1 MYRRSGMRG
10 GGERDSNEEPR
21 HHSLLPGLFKGL
33 SSGVRTSGWA
43 GQRRKKGE
51 EDDRAVLLP
60 EQPTHTGHD
69 GTDTELKRGA
79 ETLFVFYALCSALHA
94 LVCLHLWPT
103 LVTLVSIVSFLF
115 LVTVDAEQV
124 SSLGSEGEDEVGLW
138 SLEPQDCQESLDK
151 TSLTPSEGTEEPGSP
166 ARSTRPHSLS
176 PGSGSYWGQVEP
188 EVEATEDATA
198 ASATNREE
206 DQDPLRMYRNNS
218 DSQNALEDLAHYEF
232 LAQLRKASTPASLLD
247 HLNRNGTAAVY
258 HSSGRHDELPPAMW
272 SPGAQHHSPEGAD
285 SGRTQ
290 QACPF
295 CHRMYQRGA
304 SLRDHI
310 KHCQER
316 EGGQM
321 VCPLCGYTAT
331 LRAQMERH
339 LVLHNQV
346 QDNSAITLDQGMET
360 RKFKCL
366 QCGKAFK
373 YKHHLKEHLRIHSGE
388 KPYECS
394 NCKKRFSHSGSYSSH
409 LSSKKCLNGGGNT
422 GVASGAF
429 NGHSQSSYHH
439 SFPTSPSA
447 GGGKNGT
454 DKGSPMASQAQDNT
468 RPLGRVPEDPHQ
480 LSLQDPNHNPTGFLR
495 ASDLSRLW
503 DPSAE
508 LSLRASILKGTT
520 LLPYLHSGTKFEQ
533 MLQEMLQRG
542 VKKDEEMDRGGGAA
556 MEEGRR
562 VIYNGGGPDAKA
574 SPDRKREAVRS
585 GEGERGVLGMTCRW
599 CSQLF
604 PNVAVLLQHERYLC
618 KMNREGVEVSE
629 GLRSKDHPSSPL
641 FFPRSA
647 LQPENSKPS
656 EVTNGLSEN
665 KSSLQKPSW
674 QSVPQQLLVAM
685 HSPPQPH
692 HDALSS
698 RAYWSS
704 QEKGSPSQPI
714 NRSAKLS
721 SPRVRRRVPSS
732 GFGSPVCLDLTSCP
746 PELSSPQNQTSC
758 PWSQSEPLDLSL
770 PKPLSDQ
777 EGRNKAVNGN
787 SAREERRDLGAQQLK
802 RPSPTSH
809 LPLHHH
815 PVYSGAGAPVF
826 PGALYNGFPIF
837 NQSGLGLSGHDG
849 ITAIPFGQPA
859 NSPGFLSPMA
869 YLMEADTEATLKKIH
884 QERQAL
890 MGEVFS
896 RGALD
901 YLSLMDEGLDG
912 EGGPGRKRLK
922 KTDEGLYACDICEKT
937 FQKSSSLLRHK
948 YEHTGKRPHECKIC
962 NKAFKHKH
970 HLIEHSRL
978 HSGEKPYQC
987 DKCGK
992 RFSHSGSY
1000 SQHMNHRYAYCSK
1013 DQDPDQDHEEIPF
1026 NPGVGHNLGGRLTDE
1041 TPLSVE
1047 DIQTPHSFLSD
1058 SSLDGAAEALKEEE
1072 EEAGVSDGQVMEA
1085 HVSLTGAADELGSSP
1100 IQESPTGE
1108 NGVQ

>member
-1 MYRRSGMRG
+1 MMTEESRG
-10 GGERDSNEEPR
+10 
-21 HHSLLPGLFKGL
+21 K
-33 SSGVRTSGWA
+33 
-43 GQRRKKGE
+43 RRKQANP
-51 EDDRAVLLP
+51 R
-60 EQPTHTGHD
+60 
-69 GTDTELKRGA
+69 RNR
-79 ETLFVFYALCSALHA
+79 
-94 LVCLHLWPT
+94 
-103 LVTLVSIVSFLF
+103 
-115 LVTVDAEQV
+115 VDAEQV

-166 ARSTRPHSLS
+166 AQSTRPLSLS
-176 PGSGSYWGQVEP
+176 PGSRNYWAQVEP
-188 EVEATEDATA
+188 ETEATDDGTA
-198 ASATNREE
+198 ISATDREG
-206 DQDPLRMYRNNS
+206 DQEPLRMYCKTS
-218 DSQNALEDLAHYEF
+218 DSQNAFEDLAHYEF
-232 LAQLRKASTPASLLD
+232 LAQLRKASTSASLLD
-247 HLNRNGTAAVY
+247 HLTHNGTAAVY
-258 HSSGRHDELPPAMW
+258 HPGSRHDELPPAIW
-272 SPGAQHHSPEGAD
+272 SPGAQHRSPEGAD
-285 SGRTQ
+285 AGRSQ

-310 KHCQER
+310 KYCQER
-316 EGGQM
+316 EGGHM

-339 LVLHNQV
+339 LALHNQV
-346 QDNSAITLDQGMET
+346 QDKNAISLDQGMET

-409 LSSKKCLNGGGNT
+409 LSSKKCLSGGGNGGGNA
-422 GVASGAF
+422 GGASGAF

-447 GGGKNGT
+447 GSGRNGN
-454 DKGSPMASQAQDNT
+454 DKGSSLASLTQDNT
-468 RPLGRVPEDPHQ
+468 RPLDPHQ
-480 LSLQDPNHNPTGFLR
+480 LSLQDPNQNPTGFPR
-495 ASDLSRLW
+495 ASDLARLW

-520 LLPYLHSGTKFEQ
+520 LLPYIHSGTFEQ
-533 MLQEMLQRG
+533 MLQEMLHRE
-542 VKKDEEMDRGGGAA
+542 VKKDEEIDRAGGAV
-556 MEEGRR
+556 MEERR
-562 VIYNGGGPDAKA
+562 VIYNGGGPDRKM
-574 SPDRKREAVRS
+574 SPDRSARREAVRS
-585 GEGERGVLGMTCRW
+585 GEGERGVLGVPCRW

-618 KMNREGVEVSE
+618 KMNREAVEMPE
-629 GLRSKDHPSSPL
+629 GLQGKDHPSPPL

-656 EVTNGLSEN
+656 EVPNGLPGN
-665 KSSLQKPSW
+665 KSPLQKTHW
-674 QSVPQQLLVAM
+674 QSVPQQLLVAV
-685 HSPPQPH
+685 HSPPQPC
-692 HDALSS
+692 HDPLSS

-704 QEKGSPSQPI
+704 QEKGSPSQAI
-714 NRSAKLS
+714 NHSSELS
-721 SPRVRRRVPSS
+721 SPRARRRVPSS
-732 GFGSPVCLDLTSCP
+732 GFGSPICLDLTSCP
-746 PELSSPQNQTSC
+746 PELSSPQNQIGS
-758 PWSQSEPLDLSL
+758 PWSAQSEPLDLSL
-770 PKPLSDQ
+770 PKLLTDQ
-777 EGRNKAVNGN
+777 EGRHKIVNGN
-787 SAREERRDLGAQQLK
+787 SARGERRELGTQQL
-802 RPSPTSH
+802 RRLSPTQPSH
-809 LPLHHH
+809 LSLHHH
-815 PVYSGAGAPVF
+815 PIYSRPGAPVF
-826 PGALYNGFPIF
+826 PGPLYNGFPIF
-837 NQSGLGLSGHDG
+837 NQSALGLSAHDG
-849 ITAIPFGQPA
+849 ITSIPFSQPA

-869 YLMEADTEATLKKIH
+869 YMMDSDTEATLKKIH

-890 MGEVFS
+890 IGEVLN

-912 EGGPGRKRLK
+912 DGGPGRKRLK

-1013 DQDPDQDHEEIPF
+1013 DQDPDQDHEEMPLT
-1026 NPGVGHNLGGRLTDE
+1026 PGAGINLGGRLALE
-1041 TPLSVE
+1041 TPLSME
-1047 DIQTPHSFLSD
+1047 DTQTPHSFLSD
-1058 SSLDGAAEALKEEE
+1058 CSLDGPPEVLKEEE
-1072 EEAGVSDGQVMEA
+1072 EEEEVKEAGVGDGHVEEA
-1085 HVSLTGAADELGSSP
+1085 NVSLLGEQLEGNPIHQSPGEENREQNERNSCDVGNHIDIAENQLWDRDTEDQNGDLDKCELSLDITDLP
-1100 IQESPTGE
+1100 RIKT
-1108 NGVQ
+1108 

>member
-1 MYRRSGMRG
+1 MMTEESRG
-10 GGERDSNEEPR
+10 
-21 HHSLLPGLFKGL
+21 K
-33 SSGVRTSGWA
+33 
-43 GQRRKKGE
+43 RRKQANP
-51 EDDRAVLLP
+51 R
-60 EQPTHTGHD
+60 
-69 GTDTELKRGA
+69 RNR
-79 ETLFVFYALCSALHA
+79 
-94 LVCLHLWPT
+94 
-103 LVTLVSIVSFLF
+103 
-115 LVTVDAEQV
+115 VDAEQV

-151 TSLTPSEGTEEPGSP
+151 TSLTPSEGTEDPVSP

-176 PGSGSYWGQVEP
+176 PGSRSYWPQVEQ
-188 EVEATEDATA
+188 ETEAVEDATT
-198 ASATNREE
+198 ASTTDREG
-206 DQDPLRMYRNNS
+206 DQQPLRMYCKNS
-218 DSQNALEDLAHYEF
+218 DSQIALEDLAHYEF
-232 LAQLRKASTPASLLD
+232 LAQLRKASTSSSLLD
-247 HLNRNGTAAVY
+247 HLDHNGTAAVY
-258 HSSGRHDELPPAMW
+258 HPEGRHEELPPAIW
-272 SPGAQHHSPEGAD
+272 SPGAQHRSPEGAD
-285 SGRTQ
+285 AGRTQ

-295 CHRMYQRGA
+295 CHRMYRRGA

-310 KHCQER
+310 KYCQER
-316 EGGQM
+316 EGGHM

-339 LVLHNQV
+339 LAFHNQV
-346 QDNSAITLDQGMET
+346 QDKSFIALDQGIET

-409 LSSKKCLNGGGNT
+409 LSSKKCLSGGGNGGGSA
-422 GVASGAF
+422 GGASGAF
-429 NGHSQSSYHH
+429 NGHSQSPCHH

-447 GGGKNGT
+447 GVGRNST
-454 DKGSPMASQAQDNT
+454 DKGSPLASQTQDQT
-468 RPLGRVPEDPHQ
+468 GLLCQVPEDPHQ
-480 LSLQDPNHNPTGFLR
+480 LSLQDPNHNSAR
-495 ASDLSRLW
+495 AFDLARLW

-533 MLQEMLQRG
+533 MLQEMLHKEVRKEEETVRG
-542 VKKDEEMDRGGGAA
+542 EGGAA
-556 MEEGRR
+556 MEERKG
-562 VIYNGGGPDAKA
+562 IYNGEGPDRKV
-574 SPDRKREAVRS
+574 SPDRRREAVRS

-599 CSQLF
+599 CSQIF
-604 PNVAVLLQHERYLC
+604 PSVPVLLQHERYLC
-618 KMNREGVEVSE
+618 KMNREAVEVLE
-629 GLRSKDHPSSPL
+629 GFRSKDHPSPPL

-647 LQPENSKPS
+647 LQPENGKPS
-656 EVTNGLSEN
+656 EVSNGLSGN
-665 KSSLQKPSW
+665 KSPLQKPSW
-674 QSVPQQLLVAM
+674 HSLPQQLLVAM
-685 HSPPQPH
+685 YSPPQPH
-692 HDALSS
+692 HDAPSS
-698 RAYWSS
+698 QAYCSS

-714 NRSAKLS
+714 NHSTELS
-721 SPRVRRRVPSS
+721 SPRVRRRFPSS

-746 PELSSPQNQTSC
+746 PELTSPQNQPSS
-758 PWSQSEPLDLSL
+758 PWSAQNEPLDLSL
-770 PKPLSDQ
+770 PKQLSDQ
-777 EGRNKAVNGN
+777 EGRNKTVNGN
-787 SAREERRDLGAQQLK
+787 SGRQERREHGTQQLR

-815 PVYSGAGAPVF
+815 PVYSRAGAPMF
-826 PGALYNGFPIF
+826 PGSLYNGFPIF

-849 ITAIPFGQPA
+849 ITAIPFSQPV

-869 YLMEADTEATLKKIH
+869 YMMDADAEATLKKIH

-890 MGEVFS
+890 MGEVLS
-896 RGALD
+896 HGALD
-901 YLSLMDEGLDG
+901 YLSLMDEGLEG

-922 KTDEGLYACDICEKT
+922 KTDEGLYACDICDKT

-1013 DQDPDQDHEEIPF
+1013 DQDPDQDHEEMPF
-1026 NPGVGHNLGGRLTDE
+1026 TPGAGRNIGGRLADE
-1041 TPLSVE
+1041 TPLSME
-1047 DIQTPHSFLSD
+1047 DTQTAHSFLSD

-1072 EEAGVSDGQVMEA
+1072 EEEEEDKDAGVSDG
-1085 HVSLTGAADELGSSP
+1085 HVEKALVGLSGAAEELGGSP
-1100 IQESPTGE
+1100 ILGSPTAE
-1108 NGVQ
+1108 KGVQNERNGYDVGNHIVKAEREFWDRDTEGQNGDLDKCELSLDLTDLPRIKT

>member
-1 MYRRSGMRG
+1 MMTEESRG
-10 GGERDSNEEPR
+10 
-21 HHSLLPGLFKGL
+21 K
-33 SSGVRTSGWA
+33 
-43 GQRRKKGE
+43 RRKQANP
-51 EDDRAVLLP
+51 R
-60 EQPTHTGHD
+60 
-69 GTDTELKRGA
+69 RNR
-79 ETLFVFYALCSALHA
+79 
-94 LVCLHLWPT
+94 
-103 LVTLVSIVSFLF
+103 
-115 LVTVDAEQV
+115 VDAEQV
-124 SSLGSEGEDEVGLW
+124 SSLGSEGKDEVGLW

-166 ARSTRPHSLS
+166 ACSMRPHSLS
-176 PGSGSYWGQVEP
+176 PSSRNYWPQVEQ
-188 EVEATEDATA
+188 EAEAAEDATA
-198 ASATNREE
+198 VSATDKEG
-206 DQDPLRMYRNNS
+206 DQEPLRMYCKNS
-218 DSQNALEDLAHYEF
+218 DSPNAFEDLAHYEF
-232 LAQLRKASTPASLLD
+232 LAQLRKASTSTSVLD
-247 HLNRNGTAAVY
+247 HLNRNGTAPVY
-258 HSSGRHDELPPAMW
+258 QLGSRHDELPPAIW
-272 SPGAQHHSPEGAD
+272 SPGAQHCSPEGTD
-285 SGRTQ
+285 TERSQ

-295 CHRMYQRGA
+295 CHRMCQRGA

-310 KHCQER
+310 KYCQER
-316 EGGQM
+316 EGGHM

-339 LVLHNQV
+339 LALHNQV
-346 QDNSAITLDQGMET
+346 QDKSVITLDQGIET

-409 LSSKKCLNGGGNT
+409 LSSKKCLSGGGNGNT
-422 GVASGAF
+422 GGASCAF

-447 GGGKNGT
+447 GVGRKST
-454 DKGSPMASQAQDNT
+454 DKGSPLASQIQDHT
-468 RPLGRVPEDPHQ
+468 GPLRRIAEDPHQ
-480 LSLQDPNHNPTGFLR
+480 LSLQDPDHNPTGFAR
-495 ASDLSRLW
+495 ASDLARLW

-508 LSLRASILKGTT
+508 LSLRASILKGTA

-533 MLQEMLQRG
+533 MLQEMLHRE
-542 VKKDEEMDRGGGAA
+542 VKKDEDMDRGGAAA
-556 MEEGRR
+556 MEERK
-562 VIYNGGGPDAKA
+562 VIYNGGGPDKKV
-574 SPDRKREAVRS
+574 SPDGRREAVRS
-585 GEGERGVLGMTCRW
+585 GDGERGVLGVTCRW

-618 KMNREGVEVSE
+618 KMNRDAVEVPE
-629 GLRSKDHPSSPL
+629 GLRSKDHPLPPL

-647 LQPENSKPS
+647 LQAENSKPS
-656 EVTNGLSEN
+656 EVTNGLSGN
-665 KSSLQKPSW
+665 KSPLQKPSW
-674 QSVPQQLLVAM
+674 HSVPQQLLVAM
-685 HSPPQPH
+685 HTPPQPH
-692 HDALSS
+692 HDALSP
-698 RAYWSS
+698 RAYWSV
-704 QEKGSPSQPI
+704 QEKGSPRQLI
-714 NRSAKLS
+714 NHSPEMS

-732 GFGSPVCLDLTSCP
+732 GFGSPVCMDLTSCP
-746 PELSSPQNQTSC
+746 PELTSPQNQTSS
-758 PWSQSEPLDLSL
+758 PWSSQNEPLDLSL
-770 PKPLSDQ
+770 PKQLSDN
-777 EGRNKAVNGN
+777 EGRNKTVNGN
-787 SAREERRDLGAQQLK
+787 SAKGERKEHRTQQLR

-815 PVYSGAGAPVF
+815 PVYSGAGAPMF
-826 PGALYNGFPIF
+826 PGSLYSGFPIF

-849 ITAIPFGQPA
+849 ITAIPFSQQA

-869 YLMEADTEATLKKIH
+869 YMVDADTEVTLKKIH

-890 MGEVFS
+890 MDEVLS

-901 YLSLMDEGLDG
+901 YLSLMDEGLEG

-1013 DQDPDQDHEEIPF
+1013 DQDPDQDHEEMPLTPVAGGNF
-1026 NPGVGHNLGGRLTDE
+1026 RGHLANE
-1041 TPLSVE
+1041 TPLSME
-1047 DIQTPHSFLSD
+1047 DSQTAHSFLSD
-1058 SSLDGAAEALKEEE
+1058 SSLDGATEALKEDEE
-1072 EEAGVSDGQVMEA
+1072 EEDKEAGVSDGHVGEA
-1085 HVSLTGAADELGSSP
+1085 HASLSGAAEELGRSP

-1108 NGVQ
+1108 NGVQNGYDVGNHIDNAERQFWGRDTEDQNGNKCELSLDLTDLTRIKS

>member
-1 MYRRSGMRG
+1 MTEESRG
-10 GGERDSNEEPR
+10 
-21 HHSLLPGLFKGL
+21 K
-33 SSGVRTSGWA
+33 
-43 GQRRKKGE
+43 RRKQANP
-51 EDDRAVLLP
+51 R
-60 EQPTHTGHD
+60 
-69 GTDTELKRGA
+69 RNR
-79 ETLFVFYALCSALHA
+79 
-94 LVCLHLWPT
+94 
-103 LVTLVSIVSFLF
+103 
-115 LVTVDAEQV
+115 VDAEQV
-124 SSLGSEGEDEVGLW
+124 SSLGSEGEDEVGMW

-176 PGSGSYWGQVEP
+176 LSPASRNYWPQVEQ
-188 EVEATEDATA
+188 EAEAAEDAATSSTA
-198 ASATNREE
+198 DREG
-206 DQDPLRMYRNNS
+206 DQEPMRMYCKRS
-218 DSQNALEDLAHYEF
+218 DSQNSLEDLAHYEF
-232 LAQLRKASTPASLLD
+232 LAQLRKASTSSSLLD
-247 HLNRNGTAAVY
+247 HLSHNGTAAVY
-258 HSSGRHDELPPAMW
+258 HPGGRHDELPPAIW
-272 SPGAQHHSPEGAD
+272 SPGAQHRSPEGAD
-285 SGRTQ
+285 AGRSQ

-295 CHRMYQRGA
+295 CQMMYQRGA

-310 KHCQER
+310 KYCQER
-316 EGGQM
+316 EGGHM

-331 LRAQMERH
+331 LRAQMEQH
-339 LVLHNQV
+339 LALHNQM
-346 QDNSAITLDQGMET
+346 QDKSVMSLDQGVET

-409 LSSKKCLNGGGNT
+409 LSSKKCLSGGGNGGGNA
-422 GVASGAF
+422 GGSSSGAF

-439 SFPTSPSA
+439 LFPTSPSA
-447 GGGKNGT
+447 GAGRNST
-454 DKGSPMASQAQDNT
+454 DKGSPLASHSQDHSG
-468 RPLGRVPEDPHQ
+468 PLCRAPEDPHQ
-480 LSLQDPNHNPTGFLR
+480 LSLQDPNLNPTGFPR
-495 ASDLSRLW
+495 ASDLARLW

-508 LSLRASILKGTT
+508 LSLRANILKGTT

-533 MLQEMLQRG
+533 MLQEMLHRE
-542 VKKDEEMDRGGGAA
+542 VKKDEETDRGGGGGGAT
-556 MEEGRR
+556 EERK
-562 VIYNGGGPDAKA
+562 VIYNGGGPDRKV
-574 SPDRKREAVRS
+574 SSDRRREAVRS
-585 GEGERGVLGMTCRW
+585 GEGERGVLGVTCRW

-618 KMNREGVEVSE
+618 KMNREVVEVPE
-629 GLRSKDHPSSPL
+629 GLRSKDHPSPPL

-647 LQPENSKPS
+647 LQLENSKPS
-656 EVTNGLSEN
+656 EVTNGN
-665 KSSLQKPSW
+665 KSPLQKPSW
-674 QSVPQQLLVAM
+674 HSLPQQLLVAM
-685 HSPPQPH
+685 HSPPQPL

-698 RAYWSS
+698 RAFWSS
-704 QEKGSPSQPI
+704 QEKGSPSQPM
-714 NRSAKLS
+714 NHSPELS

-746 PELSSPQNQTSC
+746 PELTSPQNHTSS
-758 PWSQSEPLDLSL
+758 PWSAQNEPLDLSL
-770 PKPLSDQ
+770 PKQLSDR
-777 EGRNKAVNGN
+777 EGRNKTVNGN
-787 SAREERRDLGAQQLK
+787 SAKGERREQQLR

-809 LPLHHH
+809 LALHHHHH
-815 PVYSGAGAPVF
+815 PVYGGAGAPLF
-826 PGALYNGFPIF
+826 PGSLYNGFPIF

-849 ITAIPFGQPA
+849 IAAIPFSQSP

-869 YLMEADTEATLKKIH
+869 FMMEADAEATLKKIH

-890 MGEVFS
+890 MGEVLS

-901 YLSLMDEGLDG
+901 YLSLMDDGLEG

-1013 DQDPDQDHEEIPF
+1013 DQDPDQDQEEMPLT
-1026 NPGVGHNLGGRLTDE
+1026 PGAGGSLGGRLADE
-1041 TPLSVE
+1041 TPLSIE
-1047 DIQTPHSFLSD
+1047 DTQTAHSFLSD

-1072 EEAGVSDGQVMEA
+1072 EEEDVGVSDGRVEEA
-1085 HVSLTGAADELGSSP
+1085 HVGLSGVVEELGGSP
-1100 IQESPTGE
+1100 IRGSPTGE
-1108 NGVQ
+1108 NGVQNERNGYDVGNHIDDAERQFWDRDTEDQNGDLDKCELNLDITDLPRIKT

>member
-1 MYRRSGMRG
+1 MAEESRG
-10 GGERDSNEEPR
+10 
-21 HHSLLPGLFKGL
+21 K
-33 SSGVRTSGWA
+33 
-43 GQRRKKGE
+43 RRKQANP
-51 EDDRAVLLP
+51 R
-60 EQPTHTGHD
+60 
-69 GTDTELKRGA
+69 RNR
-79 ETLFVFYALCSALHA
+79 
-94 LVCLHLWPT
+94 
-103 LVTLVSIVSFLF
+103 
-115 LVTVDAEQV
+115 VDAEQV

-151 TSLTPSEGTEEPGSP
+151 TSLTPSDGTEETGSP

-176 PGSGSYWGQVEP
+176 PGCRNYWGQVEP
-188 EVEATEDATA
+188 EAEAMEDGTTT
-198 ASATNREE
+198 SATDREA
-206 DQDPLRMYRNNS
+206 DQEPLQMYCKSS
-218 DSQNALEDLAHYEF
+218 DSQNSLEDLAHFEF
-232 LAQLRKASTPASLLD
+232 LAQLRKVSPSASFLD
-247 HLNRNGTAAVY
+247 HLNHNGTSAVY
-258 HSSGRHDELPPAMW
+258 HPGSRHDELPPAIW
-272 SPGAQHHSPEGAD
+272 SPGAQHRSPEGAEA
-285 SGRTQ
+285 GRTQ

-310 KHCQER
+310 KYCQER
-316 EGGQM
+316 EGGHM

-339 LVLHNQV
+339 LAHHNQV
-346 QDNSAITLDQGMET
+346 QDNSAIPLDQGMET

-409 LSSKKCLNGGGNT
+409 LSSKKCLGGGANGGGNT
-422 GVASGAF
+422 GGASGAF
-429 NGHSQSSYHH
+429 NGHSQGSYHH

-447 GGGKNGT
+447 GGRRNSN
-454 DKGSPMASQAQDNT
+454 DKGSPLASQIQDNT
-468 RPLGRVPEDPHQ
+468 RPLRIPEDPHQ
-480 LSLQDPNHNPTGFLR
+480 ISLEDPNHSPTGFHR
-495 ASDLSRLW
+495 ASDLARLW

-508 LSLRASILKGTT
+508 LSLRTNILKGTT
-520 LLPYLHSGTKFEQ
+520 LLPYLHSGMKFEQ
-533 MLQEMLQRG
+533 MLQEMLHRE
-542 VKKDEEMDRGGGAA
+542 VKKDEEMDRGGSSAV
-556 MEEGRR
+556 EERR
-562 VIYNGGGPDAKA
+562 GIHNGGGSDTKV
-574 SPDRKREAVRS
+574 SSDSRRETVRS
-585 GEGERGVLGMTCRW
+585 GEGEKGVLGMTCRW

-618 KMNREGVEVSE
+618 KMNREAVEVPE
-629 GLRSKDHPSSPL
+629 GLRGKDHPTSPL

-647 LQPENSKPS
+647 LQLEHSKPS
-656 EVTNGLSEN
+656 EVTNGLSGN
-665 KSSLQKPSW
+665 KSPSQKPSW
-674 QSVPQQLLVAM
+674 HSVPQQLLVAM
-685 HSPPQPH
+685 HSPPRPH

-698 RAYWSS
+698 RAYWPC

-714 NRSAKLS
+714 NRSPKLS
-721 SPRVRRRVPSS
+721 SPRARRRVPSS

-746 PELSSPQNQTSC
+746 PELSSPQNQTDS
-758 PWSQSEPLDLSL
+758 PWSQNEPLDLSL
-770 PKPLSDQ
+770 PKQFSDQ
-777 EGRNKAVNGN
+777 EGRNKTVNGN
-787 SAREERRDLGAQQLK
+787 SARGERRELGTQRLR
-802 RPSPTSH
+802 RPSSTSH
-809 LPLHHH
+809 IALHHH

-826 PGALYNGFPIF
+826 PGSLYNGFPMF

-849 ITAIPFGQPA
+849 ITAVPFSQPA

-869 YLMEADTEATLKKIH
+869 YMMEADPEAALKKIYRD
-884 QERQAL
+884 RQAL
-890 MGEVFS
+890 MGDALS
-896 RGALD
+896 HGALD
-901 YLSLMDEGLDG
+901 YLSLIDEGLEG

-1013 DQDPDQDHEEIPF
+1013 DQDPDQDPDEMPLT
-1026 NPGVGHNLGGRLTDE
+1026 PGAGNNLGGHLADG
-1041 TPLSVE
+1041 TPLSME
-1047 DIQTPHSFLSD
+1047 DTQTPHSFLSD

-1072 EEAGVSDGQVMEA
+1072 AGVSDGHVEEA
-1085 HVSLTGAADELGSSP
+1085 RVSSGAAEDLGGSP
-1100 IQESPTGE
+1100 IRELPTGE
-1108 NGVQ
+1108 NGEQNERNIYNVGNHIRNSERQLWDRDTEEMNGDLDKCEPSLDTDLPRIKNFR

>member
-1 MYRRSGMRG
+1 MMTEESRG
-10 GGERDSNEEPR
+10 
-21 HHSLLPGLFKGL
+21 K
-33 SSGVRTSGWA
+33 
-43 GQRRKKGE
+43 RRKQANP
-51 EDDRAVLLP
+51 R
-60 EQPTHTGHD
+60 
-69 GTDTELKRGA
+69 RNR
-79 ETLFVFYALCSALHA
+79 
-94 LVCLHLWPT
+94 
-103 LVTLVSIVSFLF
+103 
-115 LVTVDAEQV
+115 VDAEQV

-151 TSLTPSEGTEEPGSP
+151 TSLTPSEGTEEPVSP

-176 PGSGSYWGQVEP
+176 PGSRSYWPQAEP
-188 EVEATEDATA
+188 DAEAAEDATA
-198 ASATNREE
+198 ASAADREG
-206 DQDPLRMYRNNS
+206 DQQPLRMYCKSS
-218 DSQNALEDLAHYEF
+218 DSQNTLEDLAHYEF
-232 LAQLRKASTPASLLD
+232 LAQLRKASTSTSLLN
-247 HLNRNGTAAVY
+247 HLNHNGTAAAY
-258 HSSGRHDELPPAMW
+258 HPGSSHEELPPAIW
-272 SPGAQHHSPEGAD
+272 SPGAHHRSPEGAD
-285 SGRTQ
+285 AGRTQ

-310 KHCQER
+310 KYCQER
-316 EGGQM
+316 EGGHM

-339 LVLHNQV
+339 LAFHNQV
-346 QDNSAITLDQGMET
+346 QDKSVITLDQGIET

-409 LSSKKCLNGGGNT
+409 LSSKKCLSGGGNGGGSA
-422 GVASGAF
+422 GGASGAF

-447 GGGKNGT
+447 GVGRNST
-454 DKGSPMASQAQDNT
+454 DKGSPLASPTQDLT
-468 RPLGRVPEDPHQ
+468 GPLCRGPEDPHQ
-480 LSLQDPNHNPTGFLR
+480 LSLQDLNHNPAR
-495 ASDLSRLW
+495 ASDLARLW

-508 LSLRASILKGTT
+508 LSLSPSILKGTT

-533 MLQEMLQRG
+533 MLQEMLHRE
-542 VKKDEEMDRGGGAA
+542 VKKEEELDRAVGAA
-556 MEEGRR
+556 MEESK
-562 VIYNGGGPDAKA
+562 VIYNGGGPDRKV
-574 SPDRKREAVRS
+574 SPDRRRAAVRS

-599 CSQLF
+599 CSQVF
-604 PNVAVLLQHERYLC
+604 PSVAVLLQHERYLC
-618 KMNREGVEVSE
+618 KMNREAVEVPE
-629 GLRSKDHPSSPL
+629 GLRSKDHPSPPL

-647 LQPENSKPS
+647 LQPDNSKPS
-656 EVTNGLSEN
+656 EVANGLSGN
-665 KSSLQKPSW
+665 KSPLQKPSW
-674 QSVPQQLLVAM
+674 HSLPQQLLVAM
-685 HSPPQPH
+685 YSPPHPRR
-692 HDALSS
+692 DAPAS
-698 RAYWSS
+698 RAYCSS

-714 NRSAKLS
+714 RHSPELS

-732 GFGSPVCLDLTSCP
+732 GFGSPVCMDLTSCP
-746 PELSSPQNQTSC
+746 PELTSPQNPASSS
-758 PWSQSEPLDLSL
+758 WSAQNEPLDLSL
-770 PKPLSDQ
+770 PKQLSDQ
-777 EGRNKAVNGN
+777 EGRTKTVNGN
-787 SAREERRDLGAQQLK
+787 SGRRERREHGTQQLR
-802 RPSPTSH
+802 RPSPPSH
-809 LPLHHH
+809 LSLHHH
-815 PVYSGAGAPVF
+815 PVYGGAGAHMF
-826 PGALYNGFPIF
+826 PGSLYNGFPIF

-849 ITAIPFGQPA
+849 ITAIPFSQQA

-869 YLMEADTEATLKKIH
+869 YMMDADAEATLKKIH

-890 MGEVFS
+890 MGEVLS
-896 RGALD
+896 HGALD
-901 YLSLMDEGLDG
+901 YLSLMDEGLEGD
-912 EGGPGRKRLK
+912 GGPGRKRLK

-1013 DQDPDQDHEEIPF
+1013 DQDPDQDNEEMPF
-1026 NPGVGHNLGGRLTDE
+1026 TPEAGRSMEGRLSDE
-1041 TPLSVE
+1041 TPLSME
-1047 DIQTPHSFLSD
+1047 DTQTAHSFLSD

-1072 EEAGVSDGQVMEA
+1072 EEEEEDKDAGISDG
-1085 HVSLTGAADELGSSP
+1085 HVEKAREEEVAEELGGST
-1100 IQESPTGE
+1100 ILGSPTAE
-1108 NGVQ
+1108 NGVQNERNGYDVRKHIDKAKRHFWDRDTEGHNGDLDNCELSLDLAELPRIKT